1 MEPGALDYEY
11 APATEADRA
20 EVRQALA
27 TYFYPEEPLTLA
39 HRDGPFVTEDD
50 MENAL
55 SFLAQ
60 GTTIL
65 ARTAANGE
73 LVGVSI
79 GGSSA
84 HEISVPITTQK
95 LTDIVAFLEMLD
107 VRAYGFARSS
117 SAYHVYALA
126 VHPAHRAHSIGRR
139 LMEEQIA
146 LVRARWPAFAAVT
159 VETTGPGSGRLM
171 RRIGMRETGRLS
183 FADYRDAA
191 CDQVFLGAGE
201 NVGAQAEHTL
211 EPGPVQLDAL
221 ERSAGDHGGGTGSI
235 KQQRNLAEVVR
246 RAQATDFRCL
256 FALQKQKRRH

>member
-79 GGSSA
+79 GGPSA
-84 HEISVPITTQK
+84 HEITTRK
-95 LTDIVAFLEMLD
+95 LADIVAFLEMLD

-171 RRIGMRETGRLS
+171 GRIGMRETGRLS

-191 CDQVFLGAGE
+191 GDQVFLGAGE
-201 NVGAQAEHTL
+201 
-211 EPGPVQLDAL
+211 
-221 ERSAGDHGGGTGSI
+221 
-235 KQQRNLAEVVR
+235 VV
-246 RAQATDFRCL
+246 AWEMKL
-256 FALQKQKRRH
+256 